1 MYSRNFYTTE
11 SEKTPLPE
19 SYGGTAFAPTDT
31 PQEQD
36 TVDTCDECENTQTAS
51 VEVSAG
57 TAKGTSLLSGLFGD
71 RGFFGISSLK
81 LPKIGTEEIL
91 IIAAALFLIFSK
103 DGDLEIALMLLALLL
118 IG

>member
-19 SYGGTAFAPTDT
+19 SYGGTAFAPSDT
-31 PQEQD
+31 PDVQD
-36 TVDTCDECENTQTAS
+36 TCEEIEETVSEAAD
-51 VEVSAG
+51 VSAG
-57 TAKGTSLLSGLFGD
+57 ITKGQSLLSGLFGD